1 MRNLTTVLAIILI
14 NTLYGQTN
22 STTEIILKTSIDK
35 ENFIQM
41 LIENDNFVDTEN
53 YGVITTVLR
62 NSKTKPNWS
71 HQYHYRIV
79 FKADSIIIK
88 PYWTMNITIDLGVA
102 EAESQLEKWN
112 YSTRKNINGFIHQET
127 IEMLNNAGYTDISYN

>member
-1 MRNLTTVLAIILI
+1 MENLTFLFFIAVLNFSVA
-14 NTLYGQTN
+14 QTEQPN
-22 STTEIILKTSIDK
+22 EIVVHNVSDK
-35 ENFIQM
+35 ESFIQM
-41 LIENDNFVDTEN
+41 LIENDNFVDTEK
-53 YGVITTVLR
+53 YGVVTTALR

-79 FKADSIIIK
+79 FKEDSIVIK

-102 EAESQLEKWN
+102 EAESQLEKWK

-127 IEMLNNAGYTDISYN
+127 IEMLTNAGYTDISYN